1 MDAVALSMFG
11 LTEEDMEE
19 TNTVY
24 IFPDNWQSFL
34 TFEFLGTQWRT
45 ASGGV
50 VGLDY
55 NVMPLAFEMFD
66 ISKEDQKEVMHDI
79 RLMEARAITLLNSDN
94 NKKRD

>member
-1 MDAVALSMFG
+1 MDVATLSMFG

-24 IFPDNWQSFL
+24 ILPDNWQSFL

-45 ASGGV
+45 ANSGV
-50 VGLDY
+50 VGIDY
-55 NVMPLAFEMFD
+55 NVIPLAFEMFD

-79 RLMEARAITLLNSDN
+79 RIMEARAITLLNSDN